1 MTDAPG
7 SRPHAPE
14 TLVERLDAL
23 YEYEREPVDETKLHG
38 WRTFIAMF
46 SSEHIAGT
54 EFVLGTLLVAH
65 GVTAFDVF
73 AGLALGNLL
82 AVLSWALMC
91 APIAV
96 KERLTVYWQIRK
108 VAGPYLTVLYSA
120 LLALILCLLAGAMVS
135 VSTTA
140 VAKTIGVTSPNYAAG
155 DRVPSVPWIAIAIG
169 VGTVIAVLAVL
180 GFERLAHFAKVV
192 APWMP
197 FVFLSGAIA
206 SLPTLGVTSL
216 SDFWH
221 VANTKIWTGEP
232 TAGHMQYG
240 FWSCVGL
247 AWLCNISQHMGMGD
261 VTIFRYAKKW
271 QMGFCSAFGMFLGH
285 YMAWI
290 CSGIMCAAFMHSEL
304 GTYFTNGI
312 ADAFAGAS
320 GTVEGQRYAGADFM
334 QLTNYAGAPLG
345 GVATATTY
353 GALAGKYPNPTPA
366 NIALLGAGYA
376 GIVCVLLAGWTTA
389 NPTLYRAGLAFQV
402 ATPNWRR
409 WLVTLVAGVLMI
421 VISCIPAVIQ
431 HLDRIVAY
439 YGLFFMPLGA
449 FIFIDV
455 WVFPLL
461 GLRKYYAESRRLL
474 ASWPAAV
481 GWFGSF
487 AICFVLYGK
496 DQYESMAWI
505 NDRLPPIL
513 AKYHADLFSQVLP
526 AWVLAVTLYTVC
538 SIVQQKLDK
547 SGAVAPVPEAEI
559 M

>member
-1 MTDAPG
+1 MDPTHE
-7 SRPHAPE
+7 S

-23 YEYEREPVDETKLHG
+23 YEYDREPVDESKLYG

-54 EFVLGTLLVAH
+54 EFVLGTLLVQH

-73 AGLALGNLL
+73 VGLALGNIL

-108 VAGPYLTVLYSA
+108 VAGPYLTVLYSGLFA
-120 LLALILCLLAGAMVS
+120 IVLCLLAGAMVS

-140 VAKTIGVTSPNYAAG
+140 VASVADIPSPNYAAG
-155 DRVPSVPWIAIAIG
+155 DRIPSPAWITVAIG

-180 GFERLAHFAKVV
+180 GFERLSHFAKVV

-197 FVFLSGAIA
+197 FVFLAGALA
-206 SLPTLGVTSL
+206 SLPSLGVTGL
-216 SDFWH
+216 NNFWEI
-221 VANTKIWTGEP
+221 ANEKIWTGEP
-232 TAGHMQYG
+232 EEGHLAYG

-247 AWLCNISQHMGMGD
+247 AWLCNITQHMGMGD

-290 CSGIMCAAFMHSEL
+290 CSGILCAAFMHSEL
-304 GTYFTNGI
+304 
-312 ADAFAGAS
+312 A
-320 GTVEGQRYAGADFM
+320 
-334 QLTNYAGAPLG
+334 G
-345 GVATATTY
+345 GVDQ
-353 GALAGKYPNPTPA
+353 PNPTPG
-366 NIALLGAGYA
+366 NIAWLGAGYA
-376 GIVCVLLAGWTTA
+376 GIVCVVLAGWTTA

-409 WLVTLVAGVLMI
+409 WAVTLMAGVVMI
-421 VISCIPAVIQ
+421 ITACIPAVI
-431 HLDRIVAY
+431 HYLDRIVAY

-449 FIFIDV
+449 FIFIDF
-455 WVFPLL
+455 WVFPRI
-461 GLRKYYAESRRLL
+461 GLAKYYAERRGLL

-487 AICFVLYGK
+487 AICFLLYIK
-496 DQYESMAWI
+496 DHYENMHWV
-505 NDRLPPIL
+505 NQHLPLFL
-513 AKYHADLFSQVLP
+513 ADYKADLFSQVLP
-526 AWVLAVTLYTVC
+526 AWIIAVVLYTLC
-538 SIVQQKLDK
+538 SLVQQKL
-547 SGAVAPVPEAEI
+547 SPSPAEDR
-559 M
+559 